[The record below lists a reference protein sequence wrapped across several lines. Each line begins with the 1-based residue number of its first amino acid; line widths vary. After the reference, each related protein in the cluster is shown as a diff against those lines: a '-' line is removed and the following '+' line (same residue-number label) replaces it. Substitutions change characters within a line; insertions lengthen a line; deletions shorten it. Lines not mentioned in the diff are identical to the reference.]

1 MSIILLMPLKNLSAN
16 FEGCISIVK
25 ETIFD
30 TTRYNYY
37 IKGDMVRIEE
47 LDRNQKVKSILLVD
61 IKSENI
67 LAVNPSKKLYTKLN
81 KKKNKIAEENQ
92 YIITKTDNYKMINGY
107 KCYQWRVKNKS
118 KSTEI
123 AYWVAKNDFDFF
135 IKLIDILGSTE
146 NTSEFY
152 RHIPD
157 SQGFFP
163 MLAVERTMVRDERMR
178 TKVVEIAPKNINSML
193 FEVPASY
200 KLYVY

>member
-1 MSIILLMPLKNLSAN
+1 L
-16 FEGCISIVK
+16 G
-25 ETIFD
+25 
-30 TTRYNYY
+30 
-37 IKGDMVRIEE
+37 
-47 LDRNQKVKSILLVD
+47 
-61 IKSENI
+61 
-67 LAVNPSKKLYTKLN
+67 SKK
-81 KKKNKIAEENQ
+81 
-92 YIITKTDNYKMINGY
+92 
-107 KCYQWRVKNKS
+107 R
-118 KSTEI
+118 
-123 AYWVAKNDFDFF
+123 FDFF

-163 MLAVERTMVRDERMR
+163 MLAVQRTMVRDERMR